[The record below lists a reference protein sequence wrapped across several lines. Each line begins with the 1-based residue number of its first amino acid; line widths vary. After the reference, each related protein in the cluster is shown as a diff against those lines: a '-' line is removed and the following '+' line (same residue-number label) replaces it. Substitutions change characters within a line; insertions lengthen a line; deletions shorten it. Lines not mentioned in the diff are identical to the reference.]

1 MNKNCAII
9 LAAGKGRRMGAEI
22 NKQFLEINNKPILYY
37 TLDVFSKCESIDEII
52 LVASK
57 NEIKYCIEE
66 VIKKYDIKKV
76 SKVVSGGNERQNS
89 VLNGLRAIENCEIV
103 LIHDG
108 ARPFVNKGI
117 IDKGIKYAETYG
129 ASACGV
135 IPKDTIKIRN
145 AQKFSDG
152 TLNRDDLF
160 IVQTPQC
167 FKYKT
172 ILDFHEK
179 VNDQDIKVTDDTMVV
194 EQFGES
200 VYLYDGSYDN
210 IKITTSEDIIIAEKI
225 LSLRVID
232 EM

>member
-1 MNKNCAII
+1 MKKNCAII

-22 NKQFLEINNKPILYY
+22 NKQFLQINNKPILYY
-37 TLDVFSKCESIDEII
+37 TLDTFSKCESIDEII

-57 NEIKYCIEE
+57 NEIKYCSEE

-76 SKVVSGGNERQNS
+76 CKVVAGGNERQNS

-108 ARPFVNKGI
+108 ARPFVNKEI

-145 AQKFSDG
+145 SQKFSDG
-152 TLNRDDLF
+152 TINRDSLF

-167 FKYKT
+167 FKYET

-179 VNDQDIKVTDDTMVV
+179 IKEQDIKVTDDTMVI
-194 EQFGES
+194 EQFGQS

-210 IKITTSEDIIIAEKI
+210 IKITTPEDIIIAEKI
-225 LSLRVID
+225 LSLRVKNEI
-232 EM
+232 